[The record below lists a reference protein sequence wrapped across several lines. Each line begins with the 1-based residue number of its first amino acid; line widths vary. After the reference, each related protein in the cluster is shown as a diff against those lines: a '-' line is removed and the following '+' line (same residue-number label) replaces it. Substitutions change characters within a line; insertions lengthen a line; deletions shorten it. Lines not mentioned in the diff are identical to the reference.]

1 MKYYLIMQYFP
12 EFNFIAPLSVKVHT
26 INTVMMAMEPQASLG
41 CFDSSLSKIL
51 EFVGK
56 ELFGDLTEEKKVAAI
71 IKKTPEAAKTV
82 AFSLL
87 ELLSS
92 HMSKN
97 LVCDTISGLLKTAVA
112 AKSAFEALQKLRKA
126 IKSVQAGL
134 ARNKDLERPTDY
146 LQLSYGILSEQLLPA
161 GVMKSHTATLKEF
174 AFSLLLSGTSDV
186 VVTGSQARQFWPV
199 LRDGLENKDVNVVI
213 ACLKFLSNITQTKEV
228 CDVLVSQLF
237 RTNAVNT

>member
-1 MKYYLIMQYFP
+1 MQYFP

-97 LVCDTISGLLKTAVA
+97 L
-112 AKSAFEALQKLRKA
+112 
-126 IKSVQAGL
+126 
-134 ARNKDLERPTDY
+134 ERPTDY

-186 VVTGSQARQFWPV
+186 VVTGSQARQFWPF